1 MGKKA
6 DLTKQQ
12 IRSAAFALFAEY
24 GYTKVTM
31 QDICENSQL
40 SKGGLY
46 RHYADKRQLFT
57 EILQIMQK
65 EETFREQNGMELGLP
80 AAEILN
86 GFLEHIR
93 QDLSK
98 SSPQINIALYEFCLE
113 YKEDVGS
120 CLLSTQFQKG
130 RSALTSLIEYGTM
143 REEFDSKDP
152 QAAAS
157 AILFLVEG
165 LRMTNEVMPVSD
177 EILSEVFNQIKQ
189 LVGVNYEN

>member
-31 QDICENSQL
+31 QDICEKSQL

-130 RSALTSLIEYGTM
+130 LSALTSLIEYGTT
-143 REEFDSKDP
+143 RGEFDSKDP

-189 LVGVNYEN
+189 LMGVNYEN

>member
-6 DLTKQQ
+6 DLTKQH

-57 EILQIMQK
+57 EILQIMQR

-98 SSPQINIALYEFCLE
+98 SSPQINTALYEFCLE

-120 CLLSTQFQKG
+120 CLLSAQFQKG

-143 REEFDSKDP
+143 RGEFDSKDP

>member
-31 QDICENSQL
+31 QDICEKSQL

-130 RSALTSLIEYGTM
+130 RSALTSLIEYGTT
-143 REEFDSKDP
+143 RGEFDSKDP

-189 LVGVNYEN
+189 LMGVNYEN